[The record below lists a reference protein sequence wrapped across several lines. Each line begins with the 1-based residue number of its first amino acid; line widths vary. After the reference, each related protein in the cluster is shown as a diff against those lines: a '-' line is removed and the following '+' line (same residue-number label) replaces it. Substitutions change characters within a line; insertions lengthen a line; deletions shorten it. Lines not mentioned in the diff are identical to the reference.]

1 MCGILGWLEKDNIQH
16 ISRFKSSLSTL
27 KHRGP
32 DANGLW
38 HNQDV
43 LLGHQRLSIIDL
55 TKNGHQPM
63 IENKSGSTIIFNG
76 EIYNYLE
83 IGQELKNLGYVFN
96 GSSDTEVLLYS
107 LIEWG
112 PKIIS
117 RLNGMWSFA
126 FWSPK
131 KKQLILS
138 RDRFGVKPLYYNLT
152 EKSFSFASEP
162 KALTNLF
169 VELKKIDEDSLTD
182 FLKNNSL
189 YTKNDT
195 FYKNI
200 KVFPKAHYAL
210 YEPNKNKLEFF
221 KYWDYPT
228 KINYGLKE
236 NEAIEEFSILLK
248 DAVKI
253 RLRSDVNVGITLS
266 GGLDSTGILA
276 SIKDNKKPIHC
287 FTSKYKKDIY
297 DEFKWAKIASDN
309 ANTILTPVLTKE
321 ENWFET
327 LKKISWHMD
336 APGYSPA
343 VIPMW
348 NIMKCSKNNNV
359 SVLLDGQGADELLGG
374 YKNYMVKNF
383 LLQSRNNRNIKFM
396 IAEFNGLIK
405 TFGALNTFN
414 SLIGEI
420 FPDVKSWYL
429 KKNGSESILLKKYN
443 NINSEKIK
451 KNRNKLIRD
460 YLINDHSTEIL
471 PGLLH
476 YGDTISMA
484 NGIELRN
491 PFLDYRLVEWV
502 FQLPDH
508 LLFNNNETKSLL
520 RQFLR
525 KNKFIKIANR
535 NRKIGYSTPINKWL
549 LDKDVESFLLSND
562 NPMFQWCDKK
572 NIQKL
577 IHLNKRGLKNAG
589 FNLYKFL
596 SSQLWIQECI
606 EKK

>member
-16 ISRFKSSLSTL
+16 ISKFKSSLSTL

-195 FYKNI
+195 FNMKN
-200 KVFPKAHYAL
+200 V
-210 YEPNKNKLEFF
+210 
-221 KYWDYPT
+221 
-228 KINYGLKE
+228 
-236 NEAIEEFSILLK
+236 
-248 DAVKI
+248 
-253 RLRSDVNVGITLS
+253 
-266 GGLDSTGILA
+266 
-276 SIKDNKKPIHC
+276 
-287 FTSKYKKDIY
+287 
-297 DEFKWAKIASDN
+297 
-309 ANTILTPVLTKE
+309 
-321 ENWFET
+321 
-327 LKKISWHMD
+327 
-336 APGYSPA
+336 
-343 VIPMW
+343 
-348 NIMKCSKNNNV
+348 
-359 SVLLDGQGADELLGG
+359 
-374 YKNYMVKNF
+374 
-383 LLQSRNNRNIKFM
+383 
-396 IAEFNGLIK
+396 
-405 TFGALNTFN
+405 
-414 SLIGEI
+414 
-420 FPDVKSWYL
+420 
-429 KKNGSESILLKKYN
+429 
-443 NINSEKIK
+443 
-451 KNRNKLIRD
+451 
-460 YLINDHSTEIL
+460 
-471 PGLLH
+471 
-476 YGDTISMA
+476 
-484 NGIELRN
+484 
-491 PFLDYRLVEWV
+491 
-502 FQLPDH
+502 
-508 LLFNNNETKSLL
+508 
-520 RQFLR
+520 
-525 KNKFIKIANR
+525 
-535 NRKIGYSTPINKWL
+535 
-549 LDKDVESFLLSND
+549 
-562 NPMFQWCDKK
+562 
-572 NIQKL
+572 
-577 IHLNKRGLKNAG
+577 
-589 FNLYKFL
+589 
-596 SSQLWIQECI
+596 
-606 EKK
+606 